1 MSQFGIFLNF
11 IINRDIESKKKS
23 DKISPSHV
31 NSIALVRVNM
41 ENIYGALMQTICA
54 AKITK

>member
-11 IINRDIESKKKS
+11 IIYRDIESKKKS

-31 NSIALVRVNM
+31 NSIALVK
-41 ENIYGALMQTICA
+41 EWLW
-54 AKITK
+54 KISTTH